1 MLKVDTLKI
10 VECKCGDVKLLKS
23 VDVQLYE
30 KRLIVVFVEI
40 LIGGSSGARKHSRII
55 PPVTTFTS
63 QGTSNA

>member
-23 VDVQLYE
+23 VQLYE
-30 KRLIVVFVEI
+30 ERLIVVFVEI

-55 PPVTTFTS
+55 PPVSTFTS
-63 QGTSNA
+63 PGTRNA